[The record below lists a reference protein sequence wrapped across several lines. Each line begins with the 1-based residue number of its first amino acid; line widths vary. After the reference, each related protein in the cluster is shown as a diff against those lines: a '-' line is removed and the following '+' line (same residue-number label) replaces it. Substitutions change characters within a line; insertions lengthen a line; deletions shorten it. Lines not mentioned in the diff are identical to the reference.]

1 MELVISIMSHDY
13 SYDGADGVHP
23 EELLQD
29 NHLPTA
35 RLSKK
40 ANGGGTLLDWGVY
53 CIQVD
58 ILDIIATIDFRFI
71 SSIISI
77 LFPPVLSWQCISS
90 GKKNQRK
97 WSRQV
102 LARLKMVTYDWDNF
116 HY

>member
-1 MELVISIMSHDY
+1 MIIHD
-13 SYDGADGVHP
+13 DGVGDVHH

-35 RLSKK
+35 RLATK

-58 ILDIIATIDFRFI
+58 ILDIIVTIDVRFI
-71 SSIISI
+71 SSSIII
-77 LFPPVLSWQCISS
+77 LFAPFFSWQCIFL
-90 GKKNQRK
+90 GEKNQRK

-102 LARLKMVTYDWDNF
+102 LA
-116 HY
+116 

>member
-1 MELVISIMSHDY
+1 MIIHD
-13 SYDGADGVHP
+13 DGVGGVHH

-35 RLSKK
+35 RLATK

-58 ILDIIATIDFRFI
+58 ILDIIVTIDVRFI
-71 SSIISI
+71 SSIIVI
-77 LFPPVLSWQCISS
+77 IFSWRCIFS

-102 LARLKMVTYDWDNF
+102 LA
-116 HY
+116 

>member
-1 MELVISIMSHDY
+1 MIIHD
-13 SYDGADGVHP
+13 DGVGGVHH

-35 RLSKK
+35 RLATK
-40 ANGGGTLLDWGVY
+40 ANGGGTVLDWGVY

-58 ILDIIATIDFRFI
+58 ILDIIVTIDVRFI
-71 SSIISI
+71 SGIISI
-77 LFPPVLSWQCISS
+77 LFAPFISWRCIFS

-102 LARLKMVTYDWDNF
+102 LASLRMVTFDWDIF
-116 HY
+116 HHQPNYSQN

>member
-1 MELVISIMSHDY
+1 MIIHD
-13 SYDGADGVHP
+13 DGVGGVHH

-29 NHLPTA
+29 NHLPGA

-58 ILDIIATIDFRFI
+58 ILDTIAKIDVRFI
-71 SSIISI
+71 SSIIII
-77 LFPPVLSWQCISS
+77 LFALFFSWQCISS

-102 LARLKMVTYDWDNF
+102 LA
-116 HY
+116 